1 MCQNHRIPKHWGEY
15 VVDPMRPRLP
25 WEFPCGTRCVSAQE
39 KMSSQLIFLNA
50 CQSLNVNAMT
60 TKQFLIKNF
69 FCWKCLAECECA
81 RKAKGKRRSQFW
93 TSTLVL
99 SQSATCKEEKSKLK
113 LKTSRDQ
120 MGEIQIIFVISLH
133 KKKVW
138 LDLSPAQNVQFFTMN
153 KFNDEDEDQWW

>member
-1 MCQNHRIPKHWGEY
+1 
-15 VVDPMRPRLP
+15 
-25 WEFPCGTRCVSAQE
+25 
-39 KMSSQLIFLNA
+39 MSSQLIFLNA

-69 FCWKCLAECECA
+69 VVVENTSQSVSVQS
-81 RKAKGKRRSQFW
+81 KAKGKRRSQFW

-120 MGEIQIIFVISLH
+120 MGEIQIIFVILLH

-138 LDLSPAQNVQFFTMN
+138 LNLSPAQNVQFFTMN
-153 KFNDEDEDQWW
+153 KFDNEDEDQWW